1 MHPIPRGCLH
11 VMRDDHLCCVVTEQV
26 LIQAG
31 VVLRQLEACCAA
43 MGLGIHWAQSHLA
56 SDGEGVWDEAA
67 RADPKGSSDLLR
79 EHHTLPDQHLLP
91 RALQFVPVY
100 FKPGGGKHFNVTFG
114 RSVALHFWNKMSKN
128 KTVKVNSNSVYEV
141 AAKRFCPI
149 TYRTATTH
157 SNVF

>member
-1 MHPIPRGCLH
+1 MVKECGMKL
-11 VMRDDHLCCVVTEQV
+11 LE
-26 LIQAG
+26 LIQKAPVTCSG
-31 VVLRQLEACCAA
+31 N
-43 MGLGIHWAQSHLA
+43 I
-56 SDGEGVWDEAA
+56 
-67 RADPKGSSDLLR
+67 
-79 EHHTLPDQHLLP
+79 TLFPTST
-91 RALQFVPVY
+91 FFPVRYNLFQYY